1 MVECEW
7 ENLFTVKDMCYDDD
21 KLEYEMMLKW
31 NIANEFAGVGL
42 KEEQQITWVK
52 WAFIFHTCLSIIPIT
67 KIIVIILR

>member
-42 KEEQQITWVK
+42 KEV
-52 WAFIFHTCLSIIPIT
+52 
-67 KIIVIILR
+67 